1 MCLVKV
7 IDGTVKRGDK
17 IVAGHSKQVY
27 DVDSVG
33 IMFPDQHPTTALCVP
48 PTSHTP
54 KQRLTRDFRYGGQ
67 VGYIIAGMRS
77 TKEALGIIIPCNA
90 VCEP

>member
-48 PTSHTP
+48 PTPTLKSKTYT
-54 KQRLTRDFRYGGQ
+54 RLQVCRTGGVYHRRDAIDKGSTRY
-67 VGYIIAGMRS
+67 YLS
-77 TKEALGIIIPCNA
+77 
-90 VCEP
+90 